1 MKFQINPLICH
12 HLCLLRN
19 HGDLVMD
26 DTHRSAFA
34 RFLFVYKVLFSSLL
48 LASIGMTI
56 QLAFTSQYVEAGRTL
71 RSALVF
77 GVCLWV
83 GFNLR
88 RPRARFKTK

>member
-1 MKFQINPLICH
+1 
-12 HLCLLRN
+12 
-19 HGDLVMD
+19 MD

-48 LASIGMTI
+48 VATIGVTI
-56 QLAFTSQYVEAGRTL
+56 QLTFTSQFAEAGRTL

-83 GFNLR
+83 GFNLHHSG
-88 RPRARFKTK
+88 ARSR